1 MLCAFSAPITHAED
15 RVDSLTNLLQS
26 VDDTSRVD
34 IYYKLFWEFISRD
47 LNEAERV
54 AVNMLDLALSSRYN
68 TGIGMSY
75 DAFLNLSLQQGDFEK
90 AKKYI
95 NLQKIHQEKSEYEF
109 AQSAFNQSMGQIY
122 YYQTDYD
129 SAIFH
134 FSAAAEFYKI
144 NEHSDSY
151 SRMLMNLGSI
161 YHQQSNYEQAL
172 DNFFTAEKL
181 FVSSSDY
188 GDNHV
193 MLLHNIALVFFD
205 IEEYDRSHLYLSKS
219 IDLSVEYDMTIY
231 LAMNY
236 TALAELY
243 VAEQEHHKALEYY
256 NRSTE
261 YKVGNNQRN
270 GKNYLGIARV
280 HKHLDDMDL
289 CLVYCKKAEKDFKEV
304 SNEKHLADT
313 YVLLSEVYLDTDY
326 ALALYYLKEVE
337 KIFSELHTGI
347 SASLLVV
354 YDYSI
359 DLNYKLGNY
368 KASNEYATKYK
379 LLSDSL
385 NSANVTAKVT
395 EVEQKYN
402 AEKKDLKILYLEQ
415 EKLIIAQENKI
426 RFGVIIALVFLLLI
440 AFVGLFF
447 RQKRLVD
454 LKELAALKF
463 QEEKLKKELSDQKN
477 ASLALLNLKMKTE
490 QNSIKEGIQESLKGE
505 DNVDLSKLL
514 SRVKMNDIDNK
525 SWEKYLF
532 SFTTIHPQFKQLL
545 NTDYPD
551 LSATE
556 VKICILLKSGVATK
570 KIAQILN
577 STSDSINTQR
587 SRIRKKLNLEKT
599 QNLNQFLLN
608 L

>member
-1 MLCAFSAPITHAED
+1 MKKHFFFLLMLCAFSAPITHAED

-205 IEEYDRSHLYLSKS
+205 IEEYDRSHL
-219 IDLSVEYDMTIY
+219 
-231 LAMNY
+231 
-236 TALAELY
+236 
-243 VAEQEHHKALEYY
+243 
-256 NRSTE
+256 
-261 YKVGNNQRN
+261 
-270 GKNYLGIARV
+270 
-280 HKHLDDMDL
+280 
-289 CLVYCKKAEKDFKEV
+289 
-304 SNEKHLADT
+304 
-313 YVLLSEVYLDTDY
+313 
-326 ALALYYLKEVE
+326 
-337 KIFSELHTGI
+337 
-347 SASLLVV
+347 
-354 YDYSI
+354 
-359 DLNYKLGNY
+359 
-368 KASNEYATKYK
+368 
-379 LLSDSL
+379 
-385 NSANVTAKVT
+385 
-395 EVEQKYN
+395 
-402 AEKKDLKILYLEQ
+402 
-415 EKLIIAQENKI
+415 
-426 RFGVIIALVFLLLI
+426 
-440 AFVGLFF
+440 
-447 RQKRLVD
+447 
-454 LKELAALKF
+454 
-463 QEEKLKKELSDQKN
+463 
-477 ASLALLNLKMKTE
+477 
-490 QNSIKEGIQESLKGE
+490 
-505 DNVDLSKLL
+505 
-514 SRVKMNDIDNK
+514 
-525 SWEKYLF
+525 
-532 SFTTIHPQFKQLL
+532 
-545 NTDYPD
+545 
-551 LSATE
+551 
-556 VKICILLKSGVATK
+556 
-570 KIAQILN
+570 
-577 STSDSINTQR
+577 
-587 SRIRKKLNLEKT
+587 
-599 QNLNQFLLN
+599 
-608 L
+608 